1 MGTNLSK
8 EDHQKLAK
16 FATNI
21 QLDQPKTIVV
31 QTSAC
36 NEVAQ
41 LLRNLT
47 HIDTIHAVTLDD
59 RCYLSYSNS
68 K

>member
-31 QTSAC
+31 ETYSC

-41 LLRNLT
+41 FLRNLT
-47 HIDTIHAVTLDD
+47 HIDTIHALPLDGM
-59 RCYLSYSNS
+59 CHLSYSNS